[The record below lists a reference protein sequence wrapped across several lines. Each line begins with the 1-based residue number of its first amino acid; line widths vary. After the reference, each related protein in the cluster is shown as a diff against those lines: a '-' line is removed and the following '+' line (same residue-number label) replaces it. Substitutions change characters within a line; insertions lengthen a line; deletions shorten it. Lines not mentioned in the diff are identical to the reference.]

1 MPEWLKRLTKSDI
14 RNSISIIVVLGSFAL
29 LYIMLIKPVPPANKD
44 IVLTSIGFVLGGALS
59 GVVGY
64 YFGSSKPEH
73 KRED

>member
-14 RNSISIIVVLGSFAL
+14 RNSISVIIVIGCFTL
-29 LYIMLIKPVPPANKD
+29 LYIMQVKPVPTENKD
-44 IVLTSIGFVLGGALS
+44 IVLTAIGFVFGGALS

-73 KRED
+73 KKEE

>member
-14 RNSISIIVVLGSFAL
+14 RNSLGILIVLGVFAL
-29 LYIMLIKPVPPANKD
+29 LYIMLIKPIPSENKD
-44 IVLTSIGFVLGGALS
+44 IVFTAIGFVFGGALS